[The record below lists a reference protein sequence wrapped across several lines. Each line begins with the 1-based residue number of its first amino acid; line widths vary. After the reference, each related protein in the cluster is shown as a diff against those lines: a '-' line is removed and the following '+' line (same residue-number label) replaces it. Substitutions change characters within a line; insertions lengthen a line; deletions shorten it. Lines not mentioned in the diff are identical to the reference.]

1 MSKEVLTSPLNQ
13 LRFSVAIFVAIPSTA
28 RSGSQWF
35 WVDIENNI
43 VGTPTIPLES
53 AHFHCALSL
62 DNDRVV
68 HHCLATATDPRP
80 YGPHRGPAPVPT
92 NPSTEATM
100 NTNADVRLQLLLQP
114 RNTATPAPAAD
125 EIPDATAPPEKE
137 ERDLF
142 DSATN
147 AAFGRLLTA
156 LEHPAGGQPYH
167 DAPPLYSPFTTLSG
181 SPMEIFDFGS

>member
-1 MSKEVLTSPLNQ
+1 MSREVLTSPLNQ
-13 LRFSVAIFVAIPSTA
+13 RRFSVAIFVAIPSTA

-68 HHCLATATDPRP
+68 HHWLPTATDPRP
-80 YGPHRGPAPVPT
+80 RGRPIGAPAPVPT

-125 EIPDATAPPEKE
+125 DIPDATAPPEE
-137 ERDLF
+137 EEPDLF

-147 AAFGRLLTA
+147 AAFWNTRPRPALSWTPPSTQSFHDSPTLT
-156 LEHPAGGQPYH
+156 HGH
-167 DAPPLYSPFTTLSG
+167 R
-181 SPMEIFDFGS
+181 